1 MVSSTKYSKLDR
13 QGIPGGEHR
22 KLQHDDTDEGDFE
35 LSTLSEGSP
44 EIFQDNE
51 GVDIIQKADASL
63 EDSEKAKRRIQLW
76 RLENLAVPLCYFTV
90 GLLQGLIYPLINV
103 YPLDLGA
110 TEAQQTTIWFLK
122 SFPTCLKILFGFLS
136 DSVPIFGY
144 RRKPYIF
151 LGWMIAIASMLVL
164 LLTSDLSLERVASG
178 ESITGSEE
186 VVPPVNAPSV
196 LFLSFIFFIWAIG
209 IWWADVIADS
219 LVAEKCKYETDADRG
234 NLQVC
239 CYALRGFGMAV
250 TIPISSFTYSTHY
263 GPWYIIMASAT
274 IPIFHLPFLYHL
286 QETRVL
292 VPEFSPREQ
301 LQQLWKTACSRVV
314 WQPMLFVFTYGVFSV
329 SNAAWREFLKSRL
342 GFTANQL
349 NSLLFFGGAL
359 SVLGVAVYKFILIR
373 WSWRTIFIIGVI
385 FNGVFSLLQILLI
398 RGQTFGLDP
407 FLFSLGDEGVMDFLL
422 GTQFIPLAVMMVN
435 LVPPGI
441 EGASYALFTTT
452 FNAAVGVASG
462 LSTILLG
469 IWDVSKET
477 LTAGD
482 LSGMTKLTFLTTA
495 IQVTPL
501 LLVRLVPHS
510 VSDLEQLKTGGLQ
523 SSSTLGGSVYLVC
536 VFLSIIFA
544 LFIAI
549 MNVVSPGWI
558 GES

>member
-13 QGIPGGEHR
+13 QGFLGDGHR
-22 KLQHDDTDEGDFE
+22 KLEHNDKDEGDFE
-35 LSTLSEGSP
+35 LSTISEGGT
-44 EIFQDNE
+44 EIFQDNG

-63 EDSEKAKRRIQLW
+63 EDIENAKQKIQLW
-76 RLENLAVPLCYFTV
+76 RLKNLAVPLCYFTI
-90 GLLQGLIYPLINV
+90 GLLQGIIYPMLNV

-122 SFPTCLKILFGFLS
+122 GFPSCFKILFGFLS

-144 RRKPYIF
+144 RRKPYMFI
-151 LGWMIAIASMLVL
+151 GWMISIASMLVL

-178 ESITGSEE
+178 ESNTGSEV

-196 LFLSFIFFIWAIG
+196 LSLSFIFFIWAIG
-209 IWWADVIADS
+209 VWWADVIADS

-234 NLQVC
+234 NLQVR
-239 CYALRGFGMAV
+239 CYALRGIGVAV
-250 TIPISSFTYSTHY
+250 MVPISSFTYNTHY
-263 GPWYIIMASAT
+263 GPWYIILTSAT
-274 IPIFHLPFLYHL
+274 IPLFHLPFLYHL
-286 QETRVL
+286 QETRVV
-292 VPEFSPREQ
+292 VPEFSAQEQ
-301 LQQLWKTACSRVV
+301 LQQLWKTACSSAV
-314 WQPMLFVFTYGVFSV
+314 WQPMMFIFTYGLLIV
-329 SNAAWREFLKSRL
+329 SNAAWREFLKSGL
-342 GFTANQL
+342 GFTADQL
-349 NSLLFFGGAL
+349 NALLFVGGAL

-373 WSWRTIFIIGVI
+373 WSWRTIFIIGII

-422 GTQFIPLAVMMVN
+422 GTQLIPLAVMMVN

-452 FNAAVGVASG
+452 FNAASGVSSA
-462 LSTILLG
+462 LSTVLLG

-477 LTAGD
+477 MKAGD
-482 LSGMTKLTFLTTA
+482 LSGLTKLTFLTTA

-501 LLVRLVPHS
+501 LLVKLVPHS
-510 VSDLEQLKTGGLQ
+510 VSDMKQLKTGGLP
-523 SSSTLGGSVYLVC
+523 SSSTLGGSVYLLC

-544 LFIAI
+544 LFIGI
-549 MNVVSPGWI
+549 MNVVSPGWM

>member
-13 QGIPGGEHR
+13 QGFLGDGHR
-22 KLQHDDTDEGDFE
+22 KLEHNDKDEGDFE
-35 LSTLSEGSP
+35 LSTISEGGT
-44 EIFQDNE
+44 EIFQDNG

-63 EDSEKAKRRIQLW
+63 EDIENAKQKTQLW
-76 RLENLAVPLCYFTV
+76 RLKNLAVPLCYFTI
-90 GLLQGLIYPLINV
+90 GLLQGIIYPMLNV

-122 SFPTCLKILFGFLS
+122 GFPSCLKILFGFLS

-144 RRKPYIF
+144 RRKPYMFI
-151 LGWMIAIASMLVL
+151 GWMISIASMLVL
-164 LLTSDLSLERVASG
+164 LLTSDLSLERIASG
-178 ESITGSEE
+178 ESNTGSEV

-196 LFLSFIFFIWAIG
+196 LSLSFIFFIWAVG
-209 IWWADVIADS
+209 VWWADVIADS

-234 NLQVC
+234 NLQVR
-239 CYALRGFGMAV
+239 CYALRGIGVAV
-250 TIPISSFTYSTHY
+250 MVPISSFTYNTHY
-263 GPWYIIMASAT
+263 GPWYIILASAT
-274 IPIFHLPFLYHL
+274 IPLFHLPFLYHL
-286 QETRVL
+286 QETRVV
-292 VPEFSPREQ
+292 VPEFSAQEQ
-301 LQQLWKTACSRVV
+301 LQQLWKTACSSAV
-314 WQPMLFVFTYGVFSV
+314 WQPMMFIFTYGLLTV
-329 SNAAWREFLKSRL
+329 SNTAWREFLKSGL
-342 GFTANQL
+342 GFTADQL
-349 NSLLFFGGAL
+349 NALLFVGGAL

-373 WSWRTIFIIGVI
+373 WSWRTIFIIGII

-422 GTQFIPLAVMMVN
+422 GTQLIPLAVMMVN

-452 FNAAVGVASG
+452 FNAASGVSSA
-462 LSTILLG
+462 LSTVLLG

-477 LTAGD
+477 MKAGD
-482 LSGMTKLTFLTTA
+482 LSGLTKLTFLTTA

-501 LLVRLVPHS
+501 LLVKLVPHS
-510 VSDLEQLKTGGLQ
+510 VSDMKQLKTGGLP

-544 LFIAI
+544 LFIGI
-549 MNVVSPGWI
+549 MNVVSPGWM